1 MWWMAVL
8 RIPSVICVVERELE
22 AYGHGLVD
30 RERLLVVNKLEL
42 LDEAGREELSAQLEL
57 ASGQTPF

>member
-1 MWWMAVL
+1 M
-8 RIPSVICVVERELE
+8 IPSAIFGWWRELE

-42 LDEAGREELSAQLEL
+42 LDEAGRKELSAQSSSP
-57 ASGQTPF
+57 AVKSPF